1 MNQIAHS
8 ESYHHLLKKAS
19 DDMELET
26 SKLI

>member
-8 ESYHHLLKKAS
+8 ESYHHLLKQAS